1 MGQQEQILNARP
13 KILSDIGIWTEESDP
28 TNPFSIVCCE
38 HGLIS
43 LGEWDFTPSNFWHT
57 SLPTTL
63 IFPFYPHLSHF
74 LSVLPH
80 LPVKHAFTRSPPIS
94 WQLLLNPAKL
104 YSINFHL
111 GWYDYLICAQIKAC
125 SVCSVARLFFPPWHP
140 MKLTGPS
147 INPK

>member
-74 LSVLPH
+74 LSLCCLTFLSNMLLRDLHQFPGNCCLIQPSYIPSTFTLVDMIISFVH
-80 LPVKHAFTRSPPIS
+80 KSKHVRFV
-94 WQLLLNPAKL
+94 Q
-104 YSINFHL
+104 
-111 GWYDYLICAQIKAC
+111 
-125 SVCSVARLFFPPWHP
+125 
-140 MKLTGPS
+140 
-147 INPK
+147 